1 MSRLSTFS
9 RTAAAA
15 VVITM
20 AFAST
25 PAIAARSYP
34 VKLKAV
40 ATGANVL
47 AGKGSPTGS
56 GSATFIIDVSK
67 GTICYSIRSKAL
79 VAINGVHI
87 HAGAAGVDGQVVI
100 TMNAK
105 RFNKPGNTCVKAAS
119 TVLGDIT
126 TNPGKYYFNIHTN
139 KFPAGAV
146 RGQLTGT
153 ASTSK
158 APTTKAPTTTAPS
171 PKASATTT
179 PSSKYGY

>member
-1 MSRLSTFS
+1 MSRISRFG
-9 RTAAAA
+9 RTAAVA

-25 PAIAARSYP
+25 SAFAARSYP
-34 VKLKAV
+34 VKLKAA

-67 GTICYSIRSKAL
+67 GTICYSIKSKAL
-79 VAINGVHI
+79 TAINGVHI
-87 HAGAAGVDGQVVI
+87 HVGAAGVDGPVVVALD
-100 TMNAK
+100 AK
-105 RFNKPGNTCVKAAS
+105 KFNKLGNTCVKAAS
-119 TVLGDIT
+119 AVLGDIS

-158 APTTKAPTTTAPS
+158 APTTKAPATTVPS

-179 PSSKYGY
+179 PPSKYGY

>member
-15 VVITM
+15 AVITM

-56 GSATFIIDVSK
+56 GSAAFIIDVSK
-67 GTICYSIRSKAL
+67 GTICYSIKSKAL
-79 VAINGVHI
+79 AAINGVHI
-87 HAGAAGVDGQVVI
+87 HAGAAGVDGPVVVAL
-100 TMNAK
+100 NAK
-105 RFNKPGNTCVKAAS
+105 QFNKPGNTCVKAAS
-119 TVLGDIT
+119 AVLGDIT

-158 APTTKAPTTTAPS
+158 APTTKAPTTTVPS